1 MGLRIGPVSQSPRR
15 GPKVSLSAVQLN
27 VRSAARLA
35 VMLVGCLALLVASG
49 WPARAADPVPYGLG
63 VLWKIEP
70 AGVAPSHV
78 FGTIH
83 STDKRVHRL
92 PKPVKRAM
100 RAAKL
105 LILEVARTDDMP
117 VRMARLMML
126 HDGRRLEDILGAELF
141 GRFAKVAR
149 RYGLPAN
156 VLQRIKPWAAL
167 ITISLPPA
175 EKARQAAGRLPL
187 DLALGARAQRRG
199 IPVYGLETVE
209 EQLGLFEGLPEADQI
224 SLLATAIRDNDKLG
238 PVFERMIRTYLDRD
252 LASLMT
258 AAIDQTAGGNARHRE
273 IFEVR
278 FLERR
283 NRLMAER
290 LRSRLETGGAF
301 IAIGAAHLPGKTGLL
316 NLLAQQGYTVERVY

>member
-1 MGLRIGPVSQSPRR
+1 M
-15 GPKVSLSAVQLN
+15 SLQTISRL
-27 VRSAARLA
+27 AARPIS
-35 VMLVGCLALLVASG
+35 MLVAGMLVFVVSAMPG
-49 WPARAADPVPYGLG
+49 WAADPMPFGKGL
-63 VLWKIEP
+63 LWKIERDGAP
-70 AGVAPSHV
+70 PSHV

-83 STDKRVHRL
+83 STDKRVRRL
-92 PKPVKRAM
+92 PKPVNRAV

-105 LILEVARTDDMP
+105 VILEVARTDDMP

-126 HDGRRLEDILGAELF
+126 TDGRRLEEILGKDLF
-141 GRFAKVAR
+141 KRFVKVAGQ
-149 RYGLPAN
+149 YGLPAN

-167 ITISLPPA
+167 MTISLPPK

-187 DLALGARAQRRG
+187 DLALGAGAQKRG
-199 IPVYGLETVE
+199 VPVYGLETVE

-224 SLLATAIRDNDKLG
+224 SMLSAAIRDNDKLG
-238 PVFERMIRTYLDRD
+238 PVFEHMIRSYLARD
-252 LASLMT
+252 LEGLMT
-258 AAIDQTAGGNARHRE
+258 WAIDQTAGDNPRHRE

-290 LRSRLETGGAF
+290 LKPRLKTGRAF
-301 IAIGAAHLPGKTGLL
+301 IAVGAAHLPGKTGLL

>member
-1 MGLRIGPVSQSPRR
+1 
-15 GPKVSLSAVQLN
+15 
-27 VRSAARLA
+27 
-35 VMLVGCLALLVASG
+35 MLGVGAALLLATG
-49 WPARAADPVPYGLG
+49 WPALAADPMPYGKGLLG
-63 VLWKIEP
+63 RIER

-92 PKPVKRAM
+92 PKPVNRVIRASKSM
-100 RAAKL
+100 
-105 LILEVARTDDMP
+105 ILEIARTDDMP

-126 HDGRRLEDILGAELF
+126 HDGRRLEEILGTKLF
-141 GRFAKVAR
+141 GRFAKVAQ

-187 DLALGARAQRRG
+187 DLALGARAQKRG
-199 IPVYGLETVE
+199 IPVFGLETVE

-224 SLLATAIRDNDKLG
+224 SLLAIAIRDNDKLG
-238 PVFERMIRTYLDRD
+238 PMFERMIRSYLDRD
-252 LASLMT
+252 LEGLMT
-258 AAIDQTAGGNARHRE
+258 WAIDQTAGGDARHRE

-283 NRLMAER
+283 NRLMVER
-290 LRSRLETGGAF
+290 LRSRLKTGGAF
-301 IAIGAAHLPGKTGLL
+301 VAVGAAHLPSETGLL
-316 NLLAQQGYTVERVY
+316 SLLAQQGYKVERVY